1 MPRILAPLLS
11 ATTYARWLHLV
22 IGLVFV
28 GVVLMVYPGVEGWSS
43 GELLARAVPVDAA
56 LLGLAALVPAM
67 RRAEGVQARLLLV
80 PDREQDI
87 AVEPARGWADRRR
100 TAAWLV
106 GRVVLGGLV
115 GGASVLVPAAVF
127 DLVARPGQAVF
138 GLRSGGEG
146 RAGGPGWAP
155 LLAPVLLFALGWL
168 VVWAGRLQLA
178 MAVRLLGPSPAER
191 LAAAELRAERLLERN
206 LLARE
211 LHDSI
216 GHALTVTV
224 LQAGAA
230 REVGDP
236 VFAAKALEVIE
247 ETGRRA
253 MDDLERTLALLRDPG
268 DQDALGTPGHGP
280 GGEDARERPGID
292 RLPALFETARAAGS
306 PVEARVDVL
315 RRPPR
320 GALPRELPDRAGGR
334 HQRPQVR
341 ARGADQHPDRRP
353 GRRPGTAL
361 RQRPPPARQLTG
373 PVGRLTAPG
382 RQGTSGHPRTR
393 RPAGRRGHGGRRVRR
408 VGADRSGAPTLGR
421 VTIDI
426 LLADD
431 EELVRAGLRVVLE
444 AQGDLRVVGEAT
456 DGAEAIALAR
466 RLRPHVVLMDV
477 RMPGLDGLAATRE
490 LVRDA
495 AAPGGYAPKILVVTT
510 FEIDDYVYQALRAG
524 ADGFLLKRTRP
535 SEIAQAVRLVAAGES
550 LLFPAQIRRLA
561 AARGNA
567 AARGTMARAALTE
580 RETEVLRLVA
590 RGLTN
595 GEIAEQLFLGV
606 QTVKTHV
613 SSLLAKLGAR
623 DRTQAVIL
631 AYESGFVTPAE

>member
-11 ATTYARWLHLV
+11 ATTYARWLHLM

-28 GVVLMVYPGVEGWSS
+28 GVVLMVYPGVEGWSR

-115 GGASVLVPAAVF
+115 GGASVLVPAAVL
-127 DLVARPGQAVF
+127 DLVARPEQAVF
-138 GLRSGGEG
+138 GLRAGGEG
-146 RAGGPGWAP
+146 RAGGPGWAV
-155 LLAPVLLFALGWL
+155 LLAPVLLFTLGWL

-230 REVGDP
+230 RAGGDP

-268 DQDALGTPGHGP
+268 DQEASGTPGRGP

-306 PVEARVDVL
+306 PVEARVDV
-315 RRPPR
+315 PS
-320 GALPRELPDRAGGR
+320 GALPGVLSREGYRIVQEGVTNALKYAPGEPISIRIAVRDGSLELRCANALRPPGVR
-334 HQRPQVR
+334 PHAARPHTVRPQAVR
-341 ARGADQHPDRRP
+341 PH
-353 GRRPGTAL
+353 
-361 RQRPPPARQLTG
+361 
-373 PVGRLTAPG
+373 
-382 RQGTSGHPRTR
+382 
-393 RPAGRRGHGGRRVRR
+393 
-408 VGADRSGAPTLGR
+408 SGAPARSGGSPR
-421 VTIDI
+421 
-426 LLADD
+426 
-431 EELVRAGLRVVLE
+431 RGGKGLRGIRERAVLL
-444 AQGDLRVVGEAT
+444 GGEAT
-456 DGAEAIALAR
+456 AGAEAGEW
-466 RLRPHVVLMDV
+466 VLTV
-477 RMPGLDGLAATRE
+477 RVPL
-490 LVRDA
+490 
-495 AAPGGYAPKILVVTT
+495 
-510 FEIDDYVYQALRAG
+510 
-524 ADGFLLKRTRP
+524 
-535 SEIAQAVRLVAAGES
+535 
-550 LLFPAQIRRLA
+550 RLA
-561 AARGNA
+561 G
-567 AARGTMARAALTE
+567 
-580 RETEVLRLVA
+580 
-590 RGLTN
+590 
-595 GEIAEQLFLGV
+595 
-606 QTVKTHV
+606 
-613 SSLLAKLGAR
+613 
-623 DRTQAVIL
+623 
-631 AYESGFVTPAE
+631 